1 MREALFPVL
10 QEDSLN
16 APFSSATRTQLME
29 EVAFDTVAS
38 NDLGSDKR
46 NHVPAFGQ
54 FAANG

>member
-1 MREALFPVL
+1 
-10 QEDSLN
+10 
-16 APFSSATRTQLME
+16 ME